1 MVVHYYCTCIC
12 ICLSSLIRYI
22 ITMIF
27 MSQHTVL
34 HSSRTVFTA
43 SHVMCIK
50 SPNSILELDLRSSDN
65 YPVYKA
71 VVYRLLQ
78 HWWSSYTHI
87 RLLSPVVLSNTVFYQ
102 TILTV
107 VNQNLMCVFGT
118 VSEFYIFNSVF
129 YDDFK
134 L

>member
-1 MVVHYYCTCIC
+1 MYLH
-12 ICLSSLIRYI
+12 LSKLLIHYI

-27 MSQHTVL
+27 MSQHTVF
-34 HSSRTVFTA
+34 HSCPTVFIA
-43 SHVMCIK
+43 SHVHVHIMYIK

-71 VVYRLLQ
+71 VVYQLLQ

-107 VNQNLMCVFGT
+107 VNQNLMYVFGT
-118 VSEFYIFNSVF
+118 VSEFYIFKSVF
-129 YDDFK
+129 YDDFELK
-134 L
+134 NN